1 LQFATQLE
9 HTLAVVLKYPS
20 WHTEHLPTVEEQD
33 LQFATLQAVVLVVL
47 AIVVDATVVVDNVVV
62 VAVVVIFWHIPVQT
76 LLVSV

>member
-1 LQFATQLE
+1 
-9 HTLAVVLKYPS
+9 
-20 WHTEHLPTVEEQD
+20 LPTVEQD

-62 VAVVVIFWHIPVQT
+62 VAVVGIFWHIPVQT